1 MLPQKKQAR
10 KGKIPMKAVITVTGK
25 DSVGIIAD
33 VATVCAKHG
42 ANILDITQTVLSDY
56 FAMIMLASIDELRV
70 DFSSFVD
77 TLAELGRSRG
87 LDIHTMHEDIFNTM
101 HHI

>member
-1 MLPQKKQAR
+1 
-10 KGKIPMKAVITVTGK
+10 MKAVITVTGK

-33 VATVCAKHG
+33 VSAVCAKRG
-42 ANILDITQTVLSDY
+42 ANILDITQTVLGDY
-56 FAMIMLASIDELRV
+56 FAMIMLTSIDELKV
-70 DFSSFVD
+70 NFSEFVD
-77 TLAELGRSRG
+77 ELDALGRSRG

>member
-1 MLPQKKQAR
+1 
-10 KGKIPMKAVITVTGK
+10 MKAVITVTGK

-33 VATVCAKHG
+33 VSAVCAKRG
-42 ANILDITQTVLSDY
+42 ANILDITQTVLGDY
-56 FAMIMLASIDELRV
+56 FAMIMLTAIDELRV
-70 DFSSFVD
+70 NFSEFVD
-77 TLAELGRSRG
+77 ELDALGKARG